1 MGKWTNYMEGGSQ
14 SMNNADQWLP
24 KEEEEH
30 IVSAG
35 NFTPGSYVPEGA
47 VNNYQPAPVEPEWD
61 PESGLP
67 APRAWDIH
75 YKPSWFVE
83 EQTNRKNPTYTPDSN
98 WSNEEVDAIANYVN
112 GMKKNHPD
120 EWKYGDPGWDTST
133 QLWQETIKPL
143 EDQYAAVQKKKQ
155 EEERIAQ
162 QQLQANQPQGGQN
175 SQYYAYHNN
184 NVQTFTPDENGVLS
198 QDQIDAIKAGSP
210 YQIHRIDTTGANYE
224 TLPNSGKVNFTV
236 MPATAGTDVKNRKW
250 YQRFSQPVLGAVMS
264 ASGPAT
270 VAKLLTTVLG
280 GPVGLVYGASW
291 AATAGYSYAKGAGL
305 IKGNDKIDKFIELTD
320 LPDEKMAQLQGKIAY
335 AFEKA
340 GGGDLTDS
348 SQLEENLDFLV
359 KNFDTIWYYAFGEGK
374 ASNEYNSDVVDIV
387 SGLTPNMGANVIGI
401 EGQGASR
408 TIRNVLSQL
417 VDNPEDK
424 IWLERNQTTRN
435 NSGLSGVYEI
445 PEELLGT
452 NAITYWLNYGQYLYD
467 HGVTNPKQLEY
478 EIGNAINEVYGDLA
492 NYSEF
497 VEHELGDPGNA
508 MEGMQARGLA
518 VVGDVTG
525 DVNLANAARAN
536 TGNFA
541 MDLAGQVPGLQGLI
555 ETVGRLTGNEIRS
568 SGGIDEVINTWNM
581 ENLQSDPST
590 LTARD
595 RRISGINED
604 GSLKSLDPLKNPNEI
619 KNPFARGAEKIKQ
632 LFQTTNEFR
641 ATMAGDSIMNFIST
655 GIEDAMTARP
665 GDTEQARIE
674 RATKF
679 VDELANPETISENS
693 PFSKASKTVLFN
705 SIKEDV
711 AQAVR
716 SRRAEIDKAI
726 QDYAKLTPNR
736 QVLYTLSEALGLTPD
751 KLLKKYQDEKPGLA
765 QMIINKADQ
774 NGGVIPEIK
783 FEDGTPIP
791 VDSRAFGD
799 LVMSM
804 ISPFVGK
811 DAKPYDHRALLLQI
825 SSKISDGVTETLI
838 NKYHIEPEGWVYRF
852 GDTIKKLQHLWLLGL
867 SPSYLANNVVNNV
880 LTRSALGYGG
890 FLTQNAINDW
900 TKRFGFTP
908 ERFNESMA
916 EGILETSTGK
926 KSRDQK
932 SSSEKMREAIRAKRK
947 SGNKFFD
954 KIDSKL
960 DWVSDHMGFFGA
972 ISGKIEEM
980 ESRQI
985 YTSAMMTYMAR
996 TWKPG
1001 VNFRKMPVELENLI
1015 RAQNPEMVDAIYSA
1029 VSGGVNMKEIEKAIY
1044 GTYVIPNVRDTL
1056 VDAARNLGITDAED
1070 AIIEI
1075 FDKGGVMAK
1084 LMKALEGKR
1093 GDEVD
1098 AVIKEVGKQLQ
1109 TYANLKLRSDLASR
1123 AEQIAKDTSGYKFA
1137 EAIRLG
1143 QDLSQNMC
1151 DLWLDSQN
1159 ANTQLFDRR
1168 IREGM
1173 GAREFHALYQ
1183 EHLKELNERWAG
1195 IYAEAQQ
1202 TYSGILKG
1210 LGFIDQTAN
1219 KYVDMMRQRDQ
1230 LWSDFY
1236 QKKQPE
1242 LFQPYLDALEWKT
1255 EDTFD
1260 TWDSRV
1266 KQAWKDYKQ
1275 ASNTEYLR
1283 VIKAE
1288 RAKQIDMDKVFADGL
1303 KAALGNVNAKKVDD
1317 VIVPLQNQ
1325 IIELRQQI
1333 IELNLEMRSMTDA
1346 TDVLNEK
1353 SQVYHENDAR
1363 RAELKQKYAEAQQNL
1378 YKEIRALGPQTVDPA
1393 VDSATVE
1400 VDHEANIRN
1409 DITQREADAQ
1419 QKVAEQ
1425 LADMDAEDV
1434 ADTEQMPDSDESNP
1448 NNWSEVL
1455 RKKTAYKIAK
1465 ELGATEEE
1473 AVAYSQLNKI
1483 HASEWE
1489 KNHPGMKYKDV
1500 GDMTVSYTDQE
1511 RTVPVEGADGKLY
1524 QVETVNRAD
1533 VNTPEFEAWHG
1544 DNPYNFN
1551 EDGTPLSG
1559 WHGSNE
1565 IFTEFSKEI
1574 LGSNTN
1580 APSAGLGFFFSTS
1593 KRNSESEAY
1602 TGNALFELDKQR
1614 YEQTQ
1619 ERSLQ
1624 LTKDLEDLRTSET
1637 EIPHYETDRLNE
1649 ILESSRNLSFEEDLY
1664 LKRYFGDNYFDNDL
1678 EFLLT
1683 KMLDNGIEFNEDNI
1697 AENIYRLSNSADDYA
1712 DNINMQMVCMLSE
1725 SFLIK
1730 ISKFERAKE
1739 LVDSALNDFRKIET
1753 SVDSDVADPNPYV
1766 REFYFSF
1773 NKPYIY
1779 DYKGSEYREVSFY
1792 DVISNAKAQGY
1803 DAVILKNTRDPYPTD
1818 VIVVFEPNQIKSVYN
1833 SGEFSKKTNNVYHQE
1848 QEQRIKGQFSIQDGK
1863 KLVELFKGSDIS
1875 TLIHETMG
1883 HGWVT
1888 TLNDNQV
1895 EALAAYNGWTADRY
1909 RQLENQWYYDPASM
1923 SEADRTAWVDSQE
1936 KFAYG
1941 FEQFLLEGK
1950 APNSAMQQIFET
1962 FKRYLLEIYHGVRHL
1977 IYKGEEIDIHKEQHG
1992 VTLADIFES
2001 MLIDSDREFNID
2013 RTGLADVESNSIEAE
2028 SYDYTIPDNVREF
2041 LITDSRKRAEKI
2053 QTMRADAEESM
2064 RQETQ
2069 TFLEENKK
2077 WGLTEPES
2085 QELVTEIMH
2094 GLGLNTDLPENMDL
2108 MASVQEKLNRFPG
2121 GEKAIKRF
2129 IDDHRETASKIND
2142 SAMDAMLTGNN
2153 PNWRMDDTYKYVLN
2167 QVETPGQAKKT
2178 DIPLNKKE
2186 LEDVSNLSTY
2196 YVNRKNIY
2204 DIAVRAGASEDI
2216 ANAFSRFISRIADS
2230 WERNNPEKD
2239 FFTDAPGVGEL
2250 RVEFGE
2256 ISPDRNGEYD
2266 PVNRMIRI
2274 FRNGDFSTLVHE
2286 LGHGFQHTLDEQQ
2299 QRELAKYFGID
2310 YDEYVRIQSG
2320 WLSDFDNL
2328 SLDDRAKYYDIAE
2341 AFARGFDDY
2350 VITGKAPTTGIARI
2364 FAAFKKFLEYIFPE
2378 FLDENHFYDRTWYHN
2393 ILGADYNQGI
2403 PWVVGGIRA
2412 DSERNGV
2419 TLQQIFDSM
2428 VDTKSESTPVSEQTA
2443 IEQSVVDP
2451 SVESSSV
2458 NNSNA
2463 QPRSAEQVMKTGNFI
2478 MATDEF
2484 KHGRYTCDRVV
2495 YHNGEIVAYLPK
2507 GMEATTIDAGNG
2519 KTAEVIGVS
2528 IQHPDQQMY
2537 VYDGEVFEEPK
2548 PQRQTGNV
2556 YNGDAE
2562 DDSLGALDPEPLASH
2577 KITYEQALPILQEFG
2592 RVYKNALNDAMANKT
2607 FGSLDAKTKEMVR
2620 QYIDQDV
2627 RTDLMNTKYKTG
2639 KFGEMMRDAALL
2651 NYSKRYGFDNAMT
2664 LLFPYQFWNTRSMWN
2679 WINRMGGKGGKMW
2692 RRYARLKELEER
2704 NKKELLPSRITG
2716 KIGIYLPFLP
2726 DWMGDALFMPTS
2738 QLSIVGNFMDP
2749 LDDWL
2754 TDNKA
2759 VTATAERYVQE
2770 AFDANDITLEE
2781 YQTAMDPTKRN
2792 GSAVW
2797 QEMFAR
2803 AQTDGDHDR
2812 DLGSLF
2818 KQYFGM
2824 SLPVSVGKAL
2834 LTDNP
2839 EGWTQ
2844 TPMTRTGTAFRA
2856 IFGGD
2861 LGKGLEFAM
2870 SAPERAMRKA
2880 AVAITGNNDFR
2891 YQEFGSWGD
2900 YYIRNQVWDMVVEGR
2915 ISAEQAME
2923 ACGQKD
2929 GNKIWEEAADR
2940 QRQELLQKTQLLS
2953 ATMPFKKMVE
2963 DVKNGNQDKLGDDF
2977 KYLLAEIL
2985 TMWTPTSVVR
2995 DAERTW
3001 RADKAEMNK
3010 LYDTGT
3016 KDDRSK
3022 FYDDHP
3028 YYTYNNL
3035 RYEDDTEQA
3044 LRSYLYK
3051 SIMDRWYDLSDTEK
3065 DELKMAFDTDFQ
3077 RAILDKDTRA
3087 YQTMDLDQLAAY
3099 AQAMNGSIP
3108 YLATDS
3114 LNTTNVPRINTNV
3127 IPQAQKSAQETY
3139 LQEREKQFPGMAD
3152 VSNIYYKLP
3161 VEDRKIFRQTNPD
3174 LDRYWQWNR
3183 QYKDAHPDVK
3193 DFQNRRTDYYNTL
3206 NAENVFS
3213 MLDPF
3218 TIKELNRAAWTK
3230 DKVRK
3235 EYQTA
3240 IERAMLNAGV
3250 TDKYDDFVKVL
3261 TNYILGE

>member
-24 KEEEEH
+24 KEEEEN

-541 MDLAGQVPGLQGLI
+541 MDLAGQVPLLQGLI

-632 LFQTTNEFR
+632 LWRTTNVFR

-679 VDELANPETISENS
+679 VDELEHPETISENS

-751 KLLKKYQDEKPGLA
+751 KLLKKYQDEKPALA

-783 FEDGTPIP
+783 FDNGTPIP

-825 SSKISDGVTETLI
+825 SSKISDGVTDTLI

-890 FLTQNAINDW
+890 FLTPKAIDDW
-900 TKRFGFTP
+900 TDRFGYKP

-916 EGILETSTGK
+916 EGILETNTGK

-947 SGNKFFD
+947 QGNKFFD

-1029 VSGGVNMKEIEKAIY
+1029 VSGGVNMKEIENAIY

-1084 LMKALEGKR
+1084 LMQALNGKR

-1137 EAIRLG
+1137 EAIKLG

-1303 KAALGNVNAKKVDD
+1303 KAALGNINAKKVDE

-1333 IELNLEMRSMTDA
+1333 IELNLEIRSMTDA

-1434 ADTEQMPDSDESNP
+1434 ADTENIADPVDEEYHRILQDELQGVYQAIEDLTAQINALVQENDPEKNLDEIKRLNNERAGRNIRAHQIEKELDGMRSSFTP
-1448 NNWSEVL
+1448 NKFSEVL

-1465 ELGATEEE
+1465 ELGADEDL

-1483 HASEWE
+1483 RASEWE
-1489 KNHPGMKYKDV
+1489 QNHPGMKFKDA

-1511 RTVPVEGADGKLY
+1511 RTVPIQGVDGQLYQQEEQQLISPKADTRPENRITIDGLSTEDEQTMARNGAFQLYEVDHKKRALQGDVEEERKNQANKTVLRGLYNKLANGEIDAFSYKDSNGNQYYFTRGFSGYDEGKVRLTIVDKDGAPLGDVSYAGAD
-1524 QVETVNRAD
+1524 
-1533 VNTPEFEAWHG
+1533 
-1544 DNPYNFN
+1544 NFAR
-1551 EDGTPLSG
+1551 
-1559 WHGSNE
+1559 
-1565 IFTEFSKEI
+1565 
-1574 LGSNTN
+1574 N
-1580 APSAGLGFFFSTS
+1580 ARIKGG
-1593 KRNSESEAY
+1593 
-1602 TGNALFELDKQR
+1602 
-1614 YEQTQ
+1614 
-1619 ERSLQ
+1619 
-1624 LTKDLEDLRTSET
+1624 T
-1637 EIPHYETDRLNE
+1637 EINYYTD
-1649 ILESSRNLSFEEDLY
+1649 ISF
-1664 LKRYFGDNYFDNDL
+1664 
-1678 EFLLT
+1678 
-1683 KMLDNGIEFNEDNI
+1683 
-1697 AENIYRLSNSADDYA
+1697 A
-1712 DNINMQMVCMLSE
+1712 Q
-1725 SFLIK
+1725 
-1730 ISKFERAKE
+1730 
-1739 LVDSALNDFRKIET
+1739 
-1753 SVDSDVADPNPYV
+1753 
-1766 REFYFSF
+1766 
-1773 NKPYIY
+1773 
-1779 DYKGSEYREVSFY
+1779 
-1792 DVISNAKAQGY
+1792 KAG
-1803 DAVILKNTRDPYPTD
+1803 P
-1818 VIVVFEPNQIKSVYN
+1818 
-1833 SGEFSKKTNNVYHQE
+1833 
-1848 QEQRIKGQFSIQDGK
+1848 RIKGQFSIQDGK

-1895 EALAAYNGWTADRY
+1895 EALAAYNGWTAERY

-2013 RTGLADVESNSIEAE
+2013 HTGLADVESNSIEAE
-2028 SYDYTIPDNVREF
+2028 SYGYTIPDNVREF

-2239 FFTDAPGVGEL
+2239 FFTDAPGVGGL
-2250 RVEFGE
+2250 RIEFGE

-2328 SLDDRAKYYDIAE
+2328 SLDDRAKYYDITE

-2528 IQHPDQQMY
+2528 VQHPDQQMY
-2537 VYDGEVFEEPK
+2537 IYEGEVFEEPK

-2620 QYIDQDV
+2620 QYIDYDV

-2651 NYSKRYGFDNAMT
+2651 NYSKRYGFDNALT

-2704 NKKELLPSRITG
+2704 NKKEIMPSRITG

-2726 DWMGDALFMPTS
+2726 EWMGDALFMPTS
-2738 QLSIVGNFMDP
+2738 QLSIVGNFLDP

-2759 VTATAERYVQE
+2759 VVATAERYVQE

-2781 YQTAMDPTKRN
+2781 YQTAMDPAKRN

-2929 GNKIWEEAADR
+2929 GNKIWEQAADR

-2995 DAERTW
+2995 NAERTW

-3016 KDDRSK
+3016 KEDRSK

-3035 RYEDDTEQA
+3035 RYEGDTEQA

-3127 IPQAQKSAQETY
+3127 IPQSEKSAQETY

-3161 VEDRKIFRQTNPD
+3161 VEDRKIFRQMNPN
-3174 LDRYWQWNR
+3174 LDKYWQWNR
-3183 QYKDAHPDVK
+3183 QYKDTHEEVK
-3193 DFQNRRTDYYNTL
+3193 NFQNRRTDYYNTL

-3240 IERAMLNAGV
+3240 IERAMLNAGI

>member
-14 SMNNADQWLP
+14 SINNADQWLP
-24 KEEEEH
+24 EEEKEN

-35 NFTPGSYVPEGA
+35 NFTPDSYVPEGA

-162 QQLQANQPQGGQN
+162 QQLQANQPQAGQD

-184 NVQTFTPDENGVLS
+184 NVQTFTPNEEGILS
-198 QDQIDAIKAGSP
+198 QDQIDAIKANSP
-210 YQIHRIDTTGANYE
+210 YRIHKVDTSAADYE
-224 TLPNSGKVNFTV
+224 SLSRSGKTNFNI
-236 MPATAGTDVKNRKW
+236 MPGTAGTDVKNRKW

-270 VAKLLTTVLG
+270 IAKLAFTALG
-280 GPVGLVYGASW
+280 GPVGLAYGIAW
-291 AATAGYSYAKGAGL
+291 GATAGYSYLKGANV
-305 IKGNDKIDKFIELTD
+305 IKGNDTVDKIIELTD
-320 LPDEKMAQLQGKIAY
+320 IMDKKGAQAQAALAY
-335 AFEKA
+335 GFEKA
-340 GGGDLTDS
+340 GGGDWTDWS
-348 SQLEENLDFLV
+348 KSEENLDFLL
-359 KNFDTIWYYAFGEGK
+359 KNFSTIMHYAFGEER
-374 ASNEYNSDVVDIV
+374 ASSEYNSDVVGIV
-387 SGLTPNMGANVIGI
+387 GSMAPNMGANVVGI
-401 EGQGASR
+401 NGQGASR
-408 TIRNVLSQL
+408 FVRNVLSQAI
-417 VDNPEDK
+417 DNPEDK
-424 IWLERNQTTRN
+424 IWLERNQTTRS
-435 NSGLSGVYEI
+435 NSGLAGVYEI

-452 NAITYWLNYGQYLYD
+452 NAITYWLDYGQYLYD
-467 HGVTNPKQLEY
+467 HGVTNPKQLEF
-478 EIGNAINEVYGDLA
+478 ELGNAINEVYGDLA

-497 VEHELGDPGNA
+497 IEHELGDPGNA

-518 VVGDVTG
+518 VFGDVTG
-525 DVNLANAARAN
+525 DANLANAARAN

-581 ENLQSDPST
+581 ENLQSTDPSK

-604 GSLKSLDPLKNPNEI
+604 GSLKSLDPLRNPNEI
-619 KNPFARGAEKIKQ
+619 KNPFLRGAEKIKQ

-655 GIEDAMTARP
+655 GIEDAMVARP

-693 PFSKASKTVLFN
+693 PFSKASKTILFN

-716 SRRAEIDKAI
+716 TRRVEIDKAI

-736 QVLYTLSEALGLTPD
+736 QVLNTLSEALGLTPD
-751 KLLKKYQDEKPGLA
+751 KLLKKYQDEKTVLA

-774 NGGVIPEIK
+774 NGGSIPGIT
-783 FEDGTPIP
+783 FSDGTPIP

-799 LVMSM
+799 RVMSM
-804 ISPFVGK
+804 ISPFAGK
-811 DAKPYDHRALLLQI
+811 NAKPYDHRALLLQI
-825 SSKISDGVTETLI
+825 SSKISDGVTDTLI

-867 SPSYLANNVVNNV
+867 SPSYLANNMVNNV

-890 FLTQNAINDW
+890 LLSPKAINDW
-900 TKRFGFTP
+900 TDRFGYKP
-908 ERFNESMA
+908 ERFTESMA
-916 EGILETSTGK
+916 EGILETNKDS
-926 KSRDQK
+926 K
-932 SSSEKMREAIRAKRK
+932 SSAEKMREAIRAKRK
-947 SGNKFFD
+947 SGSKFFN

-972 ISGKIEEM
+972 ISGKIEEL
-980 ESRQI
+980 ESKQI

-1015 RAQNPEMVDAIYSA
+1015 KAQNPEMLDAIYSA
-1029 VSGGVNMKEIEKAIY
+1029 ISAGVNMKEIENAIY
-1044 GTYVIPNVRDTL
+1044 GTYVIPSVRDTL
-1056 VDAARNLGITDAED
+1056 VEAARNLGITDAED

-1075 FDKGGVMAK
+1075 FDKGGVMNQ
-1084 LMKALEGKR
+1084 LMQALNGKR

-1098 AVIKEVGKQLQ
+1098 AVIKQVGKRLKL
-1109 TYANLKLRSDLASR
+1109 YADMKLRSDLAAR
-1123 AEQIAKDTSGYKFA
+1123 AEQIAKDTKGYAFA
-1137 EAIRLG
+1137 EAIKLG
-1143 QDLSQNMC
+1143 QDLAQNMS
-1151 DLWLDSQN
+1151 DLWIESQN

-1173 GAREFHALYQ
+1173 TGKEFHALYQ
-1183 EHLKELNERWAG
+1183 EHLNELNERWAG

-1219 KYVDMMRQRDQ
+1219 KYVDKMREKDN
-1230 LWSDFY
+1230 LWADFY

-1242 LFQPYLDALEWKT
+1242 LFQPYLDALEWGA
-1255 EDTFD
+1255 DDDFD
-1260 TWDSRV
+1260 KWDSRV
-1266 KQAWKDYKQ
+1266 KKAWQDYKK
-1275 ASNTEYLR
+1275 ASNAEYLS

-1288 RAKQIDMDKVFADGL
+1288 RTKQSAMDKLFADGL
-1303 KAALGNVNAKKVDD
+1303 KAALGNINAKKVDE
-1317 VIVPLQNQ
+1317 VIIPLQNQ
-1325 IIELRQQI
+1325 IQEIRQQI
-1333 IELNLEMRSMTDA
+1333 IDLNLEMRSMTDA
-1346 TDVLNEK
+1346 TNVLNEK
-1353 SQVYHENDAR
+1353 SQVYHENAVR
-1363 RAELKQKYAEAQQNL
+1363 REELKKKYNEAQQNL
-1378 YKEIRALGPQTVDPA
+1378 YNEIRALGPETIAPA
-1393 VDSATVE
+1393 VDSAMVE
-1400 VDHEANIRN
+1400 VDHEATIRN
-1409 DITQREADAQ
+1409 DITMREADAQ
-1419 QKVAEQ
+1419 QKAAEQ
-1425 LADMDAEDV
+1425 LADLDAEDV
-1434 ADTEQMPDSDESNP
+1434 ADTEQIPDSDTTNP

-1511 RTVPVEGADGKLY
+1511 RTVPIQGADGQLY
-1524 QVETVNRAD
+1524 QVEAVERAD
-1533 VNTPEFEAWHG
+1533 VKTPEFEAWHG
-1544 DNPYNFN
+1544 NHPENF
-1551 EDGTPLSG
+1551 ESDGVTPLSV
-1559 WHGSNE
+1559 WHGSDSW
-1565 IFTEFSKEI
+1565 FSGYDLSK
-1574 LGSNTN
+1574 LGKNTG
-1580 APSAGLGFFFSTS
+1580 APSAKLGIFTA
-1593 KRNSESEAY
+1593 KNKKTAEAY
-1602 TGNALFELDKQR
+1602 PNTPTYKLPIMSFDVAIRGDYKERRARFEYVRDNPESRAGMPEMGQLVASVEKEFNDTLDEIFDAFGNFSSQYATDIEAMLSKDLDK
-1614 YEQTQ
+1614 
-1619 ERSLQ
+1619 
-1624 LTKDLEDLRTSET
+1624 
-1637 EIPHYETDRLNE
+1637 LNAA
-1649 ILESSRNLSFEEDLY
+1649 EEDY
-1664 LKRYFGDNYFDNDL
+1664 DIDSAYGFYATVKF
-1678 EFLLT
+1678 EIQ
-1683 KMLDNGIEFNEDNI
+1683 KMREALDNKDEL
-1697 AENIYRLSNSADDYA
+1697 LSTKFLRPQEKYALDYA
-1712 DNINMQMVCMLSE
+1712 DYKIFGDINEYRDDAFDEASPYYENPDSYLNAIDYKGVIENAKNISE
-1725 SFLIK
+1725 RVSKDFSKAITKTIDTYIDLVESEYETVFRDVDFSVDDIDLIS
-1730 ISKFERAKE
+1730 IPT
-1739 LVDSALNDFRKIET
+1739 KIEKRKLFEDARVLSRMVESAT
-1753 SVDSDVADPNPYV
+1753 RSLEDAELKENFDIIRKSPEDPKIREFYLSFKNPYV
-1766 REFYFSF
+1766 V
-1773 NKPYIY
+1773 
-1779 DYKGSEYREVSFY
+1779 DYQGRNRA
-1792 DVISNAKAQGY
+1792 DVIRYSEAIRYALANGY
-1803 DAVILKNTRDPYPTD
+1803 DAVILKNTYDGGPLDTIY
-1818 VIVVFEPNQIKSVYN
+1818 VVFNENQIKSVYN
-1833 SGEFSKKTNNVYHQE
+1833 KGEWSDPKNLYHQE
-1848 QEQRIKGQFSIQDGK
+1848 EQQRIKGQFSIQDGK

-1909 RQLENQWYYDPASM
+1909 RQLENQWYYDPESM

-1941 FEQFLLEGK
+1941 FEQYLLEGT
-1950 APNSAMQQIFET
+1950 APNSAMKQIFET

-2001 MLIDSDREFNID
+2001 MLIDSDREFAID

-2028 SYDYTIPDNVREF
+2028 SYGYTIPDNVREF

-2064 RQETQ
+2064 RLETQ

-2077 WGLTEPES
+2077 WGLTEPEL

-2108 MASVQEKLNRFPG
+2108 MTSVQEKLNRFPG

-2129 IDDHRETASKIND
+2129 IEDHRETAAKIND
-2142 SAMDAMLTGNN
+2142 TAMDAMLTGNN
-2153 PNWRMDDTYKYVLN
+2153 PNWRMDDTYKYVLQ
-2167 QVETPGQAKKT
+2167 QVE
-2178 DIPLNKKE
+2178 
-2186 LEDVSNLSTY
+2186 
-2196 YVNRKNIY
+2196 
-2204 DIAVRAGASEDI
+2204 SEDQVKK
-2216 ANAFSRFISRIADS
+2216 R
-2230 WERNNPEKD
+2230 
-2239 FFTDAPGVGEL
+2239 
-2250 RVEFGE
+2250 
-2256 ISPDRNGEYD
+2256 
-2266 PVNRMIRI
+2266 
-2274 FRNGDFSTLVHE
+2274 GDFVMTTKEFVH
-2286 LGHGFQHTLDEQQ
+2286 GQ
-2299 QRELAKYFGID
+2299 
-2310 YDEYVRIQSG
+2310 
-2320 WLSDFDNL
+2320 
-2328 SLDDRAKYYDIAE
+2328 
-2341 AFARGFDDY
+2341 
-2350 VITGKAPTTGIARI
+2350 
-2364 FAAFKKFLEYIFPE
+2364 
-2378 FLDENHFYDRTWYHN
+2378 
-2393 ILGADYNQGI
+2393 
-2403 PWVVGGIRA
+2403 
-2412 DSERNGV
+2412 
-2419 TLQQIFDSM
+2419 
-2428 VDTKSESTPVSEQTA
+2428 
-2443 IEQSVVDP
+2443 
-2451 SVESSSV
+2451 
-2458 NNSNA
+2458 
-2463 QPRSAEQVMKTGNFI
+2463 
-2478 MATDEF
+2478 
-2484 KHGRYTCDRVV
+2484 YTCDRVV

-2507 GMEATTIDAGNG
+2507 EMEAKTIDAGNG

-2528 IQHPDQQMY
+2528 IEHPDQMMY

-2548 PQRQTGNV
+2548 PQKQTENV
-2556 YNGDAE
+2556 NYGDAE
-2562 DDSLGALDPEPLASH
+2562 DDSLGALDPEPLANH
-2577 KITYEQALPILQEFG
+2577 KITYEQTLPILQEFG
-2592 RVYKNALNDAMANKT
+2592 RVYKTALNDAMANKT

-2627 RTDLMNTKYKTG
+2627 RADLMNTKYKTG

-2651 NYSKRYGFDNAMT
+2651 NYSKRYGFDNALT
-2664 LLFPYQFWNTRSMWN
+2664 LLFPYQFWQTRSAWN

-2692 RRYARLKELEER
+2692 RRYARLKEMEER
-2704 NKKELLPSRITG
+2704 NKKELLPSRVTG

-2726 DWMGDALFMPTS
+2726 EWMGDALFMPTS

-2759 VTATAERYVQE
+2759 VNATAERYVQE
-2770 AFDANDITLEE
+2770 AYDNGEITPEE
-2781 YQTAMDPTKRN
+2781 FQTAMDPVKRA

-2839 EGWTQ
+2839 DDWTQ
-2844 TPMTRTGTAFRA
+2844 TPMSRTGTAFRA
-2856 IFGGD
+2856 IFGD
-2861 LGKGLEFAM
+2861 NIIGKGLEFAM

-2891 YQEFGSWGD
+2891 YQEFGNWGD
-2900 YYIRNQVWDMVVEGR
+2900 YYIRNQVWDMVVEGK
-2915 ISAEQAME
+2915 ISAEQAVE

-2929 GNKIWEEAADR
+2929 GNAIWEQAADR

-2977 KYLLAEIL
+2977 KYLLAEVL

-2995 DAERTW
+2995 SAERTW
-3001 RADKAEMNK
+3001 RADKAEMSK

-3016 KDDRSK
+3016 KADRSK
-3022 FYDDHP
+3022 FYDEHP

-3035 RYEDDTEQA
+3035 RYEDDPEQA

-3051 SIMDRWYDLSDTEK
+3051 SIMDRWYDLSNTEK
-3065 DELKMAFDTDFQ
+3065 DELKIAFGTDFQ
-3077 RAILDKDTRA
+3077 RSILSEETRA
-3087 YQTMDLDQLAAY
+3087 YQTMDIDQLAAY

-3114 LNTTNVPRINTNV
+3114 LNTTNVPHINTNV
-3127 IPQAQKSAQETY
+3127 IPQPLKTAQETY
-3139 LQEREKQFPGMAD
+3139 VQEREKAHPGMAD

-3161 VEDRKIFRQTNPD
+3161 VEDRKTFRQMNPG
-3174 LDRYWQWNR
+3174 LDAYWQWNR
-3183 QYKDAHPDVK
+3183 QYKDAHPEVK
-3193 DFQNRRTDYYNTL
+3193 DYQNLRSDYYNTL

-3213 MLDPF
+3213 LLDPF

-3235 EYQTA
+3235 EYQST
-3240 IERAMLNAGV
+3240 IERAMFNAGI
-3250 TDKYDDFVKVL
+3250 TDKYDDFVKIL
-3261 TNYILGE
+3261 TNYVLGE

>member
-1 MGKWTNYMEGGSQ
+1 MGKYADMAKAPLYDEEGRTYAGEQNYK
-14 SMNNADQWLP
+14 AD
-24 KEEEEH
+24 
-30 IVSAG
+30 
-35 NFTPGSYVPEGA
+35 SYVADYDMPHVTPNNPASPEFRGPD
-47 VNNYQPAPVEPEWD
+47 YQEPEWD

-83 EQTNRKNPTYTPDSN
+83 EQTNRKNPTYTPDEN
-98 WSNEEVDAIANYVN
+98 WSNEEVDAIANYVS

-133 QLWQETIKPL
+133 QLWRDKIKPL
-143 EDQYAAVQKKKQ
+143 EDQYATVQKKKQ
-155 EEERIAQ
+155 EEEQIAK
-162 QQLQANQPQGGQN
+162 QQLQANQPQAGQD
-175 SQYYAYHNN
+175 SQYYAFHNN
-184 NVQTFTPDENGVLS
+184 NVQTFTPNENGVLS

-210 YQIHRIDTTGANYE
+210 YRIHRVDTTGANYE
-224 TLPNSGKVNFTV
+224 TLSNSGKVNFTV

-250 YQRFSQPVLGAVMS
+250 YQRFSQPVLGAVVS

-270 VAKLLTTVLG
+270 IAKLAFTALG
-280 GPVGLVYGASW
+280 GPVGLAYGIAW
-291 AATAGYSYAKGAGL
+291 GATAGYSYLKGANV
-305 IKGNDKIDKFIELTD
+305 IKGNDTVDKFIELTD
-320 LPDEKMAQLQGKIAY
+320 IMDKKGAQAQAALAY
-335 AFEKA
+335 GFEKA
-340 GGGDLTDS
+340 GGGDWTDWS
-348 SQLEENLDFLV
+348 KSEENLDFLL
-359 KNFDTIWYYAFGEGK
+359 KNFSTIMHYAFGEEK
-374 ASNEYNSDVVDIV
+374 ASSEYNSDVVGIV
-387 SGLTPNMGANVIGI
+387 GSMAPNMGANVVGI
-401 EGQGASR
+401 NGQGVSR
-408 TIRNVLSQL
+408 FVRNVLSQ
-417 VDNPEDK
+417 VIDNPEDK
-424 IWLERNQTTRN
+424 IWLERNQTTRS
-435 NSGLSGVYEI
+435 NSGLAGVYEI

-497 VEHELGDPGNA
+497 IEHELGDPGNA

-604 GSLKSLDPLKNPNEI
+604 GSLKALTPLTNPNEI
-619 KNPFARGAEKIKQ
+619 KNPFLRGAEKIKQ

-751 KLLKKYQDEKPGLA
+751 KLLKKYQDEKTVLA

-783 FEDGTPIP
+783 FDNGTPIP

-825 SSKISDGVTETLI
+825 SSRISDGVTETLI

-926 KSRDQK
+926 KSRDAK

-1029 VSGGVNMKEIEKAIY
+1029 VSGGVNMKEIENAIY

-1056 VDAARNLGITDAED
+1056 VDAARNLGIADAED

-1084 LMKALEGKR
+1084 LMQALNGKR

-1098 AVIKEVGKQLQ
+1098 AVIKEVSKQLQ

-1137 EAIRLG
+1137 EAIKLG

-1242 LFQPYLDALEWKT
+1242 LFQPYLDALEWTT

-1275 ASNTEYLR
+1275 ASNTEYLK

-1288 RAKQIDMDKVFADGL
+1288 RQKQIDMDKVFADGL
-1303 KAALGNVNAKKVDD
+1303 KAALGNINAKKVDE

-1353 SQVYHENDAR
+1353 SQVHHENDEKLK
-1363 RAELKQKYAEAQQNL
+1363 ELKKKYAEEQQNL

-1511 RTVPVEGADGKLY
+1511 RTVPIQGADGQLY
-1524 QVETVNRAD
+1524 QIETVNRAD

-1574 LGSNTN
+1574 LGSNTD

-1678 EFLLT
+1678 EFILT

-1833 SGEFSKKTNNVYHQE
+1833 SGEFSKETNNVYHQE

-1909 RQLENQWYYDPASM
+1909 RQLENQWYYDPSSM

-1941 FEQFLLEGK
+1941 FEQYLLEGT

-2013 RTGLADVESNSIEAE
+2013 REGLADVESNSIEAE
-2028 SYDYTIPDNVREF
+2028 SYGYTIPDNVREF

-2053 QTMRADAEESM
+2053 QTMRTDAEESM

-2077 WGLTEPES
+2077 WGLTEPEL

-2094 GLGLNTDLPENMDL
+2094 GLGLNTDLPEDMDL
-2108 MASVQEKLNRFPG
+2108 MASVQQKLNRFPG

-2153 PNWRMDDTYKYVLN
+2153 PNWRMDDTYKYVLQ
-2167 QVETPGQAKKT
+2167 QVESQDQVKK
-2178 DIPLNKKE
+2178 
-2186 LEDVSNLSTY
+2186 
-2196 YVNRKNIY
+2196 R
-2204 DIAVRAGASEDI
+2204 
-2216 ANAFSRFISRIADS
+2216 
-2230 WERNNPEKD
+2230 
-2239 FFTDAPGVGEL
+2239 
-2250 RVEFGE
+2250 
-2256 ISPDRNGEYD
+2256 
-2266 PVNRMIRI
+2266 
-2274 FRNGDFSTLVHE
+2274 GDF
-2286 LGHGFQHTLDEQQ
+2286 
-2299 QRELAKYFGID
+2299 
-2310 YDEYVRIQSG
+2310 
-2320 WLSDFDNL
+2320 
-2328 SLDDRAKYYDIAE
+2328 
-2341 AFARGFDDY
+2341 
-2350 VITGKAPTTGIARI
+2350 
-2364 FAAFKKFLEYIFPE
+2364 
-2378 FLDENHFYDRTWYHN
+2378 
-2393 ILGADYNQGI
+2393 
-2403 PWVVGGIRA
+2403 
-2412 DSERNGV
+2412 
-2419 TLQQIFDSM
+2419 
-2428 VDTKSESTPVSEQTA
+2428 
-2443 IEQSVVDP
+2443 
-2451 SVESSSV
+2451 
-2458 NNSNA
+2458 
-2463 QPRSAEQVMKTGNFI
+2463 VMT
-2478 MATDEF
+2478 TDEF

-2607 FGSLDAKTKEMVR
+2607 FGSLDARTKEMVR

-2651 NYSKRYGFDNAMT
+2651 NYSKRYGFDNALT

-2679 WINRMGGKGGKMW
+2679 WLNRMGGKGGKMW

-2770 AFDANDITLEE
+2770 AFDAKDITLEE

-2824 SLPVSVGKAL
+2824 SLPVSVGNAL

-2929 GNKIWEEAADR
+2929 GNKIWEQAADR

-3022 FYDDHP
+3022 FYDEHP

-3051 SIMDRWYDLSDTEK
+3051 SIMDKWYDLSDTEK

-3161 VEDRKIFRQTNPD
+3161 VEDRKIFRKTNPD

-3218 TIKELNRAAWTK
+3218 TIKELNRASWTK

>member
-1 MGKWTNYMEGGSQ
+1 MGKWTDYMEGGSQ
-14 SMNNADQWLP
+14 SINNADQWLP
-24 KEEEEH
+24 EEEEKN
-30 IVSAG
+30 IVSGG

-83 EQTNRKNPTYTPDSN
+83 EQTNRKNPMYTPDEN
-98 WSNEEVDAIANYVN
+98 WSNEEVDAIANYVS

-133 QLWQETIKPL
+133 QLWRDKIKPL
-143 EDQYAAVQKKKQ
+143 EDQYATVQKKKQ
-155 EEERIAQ
+155 EEERIAKH
-162 QQLQANQPQGGQN
+162 QLQANQPQAGQD
-175 SQYYAYHNN
+175 SQYYAFHNN
-184 NVQTFTPDENGVLS
+184 NVQTFAPNEDGVLS
-198 QDQIDAIKAGSP
+198 QDQIDAIKANSP
-210 YQIHRIDTTGANYE
+210 YRLHNVDTTGADYE
-224 TLPNSGKVNFTV
+224 SLSRSGKANFNF

-270 VAKLLTTVLG
+270 IAKLLFTALG
-280 GPVGLVYGASW
+280 GPVGWAYGATW
-291 AATAGYSYAKGAGL
+291 AATAGYSYAKGANL

-320 LPDEKMAQLQGKIAY
+320 LPDEKMAQFQGKLAY

-340 GGGDLTDS
+340 GGGDWTDWS
-348 SQLEENLDFLV
+348 KSEENLDFLV

-387 SGLTPNMGANVIGI
+387 SGLTPNMGANVIGV

-408 TIRNVLSQL
+408 FVRNVLSQ
-417 VDNPEDK
+417 VIDNPEDK
-424 IWLERNQTTRN
+424 IWLERNQTTRS
-435 NSGLSGVYEI
+435 NSGLAGVYEI

-497 VEHELGDPGNA
+497 IEHELGDPGNA

-604 GSLKSLDPLKNPNEI
+604 GSLKALTPLTNPNEI
-619 KNPFARGAEKIKQ
+619 KNPFLRGAEKIKQ
-632 LFQTTNEFR
+632 LFRTTNEFR

-665 GDTEQARIE
+665 GESEQARIE

-693 PFSKASKTVLFN
+693 PFSKPSKTILFN

-716 SRRAEIDKAI
+716 SRRAEIDKLI

-751 KLLKKYQDEKPGLA
+751 KLLKKYQDEKTDLA

-783 FEDGTPIP
+783 FDNGTPIP

-811 DAKPYDHRALLLQI
+811 DSKPYDHRALLLQI
-825 SSKISDGVTETLI
+825 SSKISDGVTDTLI

-890 FLTQNAINDW
+890 FLTPNAINDW

-947 SGNKFFD
+947 QGNKFFN

-1001 VNFRKMPVELENLI
+1001 VNFRKMPVELENKI
-1015 RAQNPEMVDAIYSA
+1015 REQNPEMVDAIYSA
-1029 VSGGVNMKEIEKAIY
+1029 VSGGVNMKEIENAIY
-1044 GTYVIPNVRDTL
+1044 GTYVIPNVRETL

-1075 FDKGGVMAK
+1075 FDKGGIFAE
-1084 LMKALEGKR
+1084 LQKALEGKR
-1093 GDEVD
+1093 GDEID
-1098 AVIKEVGKQLQ
+1098 AVIQKVIERAKAIANIQL
-1109 TYANLKLRSDLASR
+1109 AEDIARR
-1123 AEQIAKDTSGYKFA
+1123 AEQVANDTANYGFA
-1137 EAIRLG
+1137 EAVKLG
-1143 QDLSQNMC
+1143 QDMADNMA
-1151 DLWLDSQN
+1151 DLWIKSQD
-1159 ANTQLFDRR
+1159 ANTQLFNQRVRDN
-1168 IREGM
+1168 M
-1173 GAREFHALYQ
+1173 KTAEFRKLYTDHQ
-1183 EHLKELNERWAG
+1183 KALNERWAG
-1195 IYAEAQQ
+1195 VYATVQQ
-1202 TYSGILKG
+1202 NYLGILNG
-1210 LGFIDQTAN
+1210 LGFTDETTKNYTDQM
-1219 KYVDMMRQRDQ
+1219 KQRDG
-1230 LWSDFY
+1230 LWVNFY
-1236 QKKQPE
+1236 QKTQPE
-1242 LFQPYLDALEWKT
+1242 AIQPYLDALVWRTDDDFEK
-1255 EDTFD
+1255 
-1260 TWDSRV
+1260 WDSRV
-1266 KQAWKDYKQ
+1266 RKAWSDYTKDIKQKYDD
-1275 ASNTEYLR
+1275 T
-1283 VIKAE
+1283 VKAE
-1288 RAKQIDMDKVFADGL
+1288 QKLQIQMDKTFADGF
-1303 KAALGNVNAKKVDD
+1303 KATLDKRNKAKVDAN
-1317 VIVPLQNQ
+1317 IVPLQEDIRNKRQ
-1325 IIELRQQI
+1325 EIVNKNRELRSI
-1333 IELNLEMRSMTDA
+1333 ADNTN
-1346 TDVLNEK
+1346 VLNEK
-1353 SQVYHENDAR
+1353 NQVY
-1363 RAELKQKYAEAQQNL
+1363 KEAQAERQQLVNDYRKLQKQL
-1378 YKEIRALGPQTVDPA
+1378 YEEIRALGPQTVA
-1393 VDSATVE
+1393 SAQNSATATPNPAA
-1400 VDHEANIRN
+1400 DIR
-1409 DITQREADAQ
+1409 TDAMRRR
-1419 QKVAEQ
+1419 AEQ
-1425 LADMDAEDV
+1425 AQSEAEQIAESTVDDV
-1434 ADTEQMPDSDESNP
+1434 AGNEDIHITEATTLEQ
-1448 NNWSEVL
+1448 L
-1455 RKKTAYKIAK
+1455 R
-1465 ELGATEEE
+1465 EEQRRRNLE
-1473 AVAYSQLNKI
+1473 NS
-1483 HASEWE
+1483 
-1489 KNHPGMKYKDV
+1489 
-1500 GDMTVSYTDQE
+1500 
-1511 RTVPVEGADGKLY
+1511 
-1524 QVETVNRAD
+1524 
-1533 VNTPEFEAWHG
+1533 PEFKEWHG
-1544 DNPYNFN
+1544 DHPENFN
-1551 EDGTPLSG
+1551 PDGSALTV
-1559 WHGSNE
+1559 WHGSDNV
-1565 IFTEFSKEI
+1565 FAEFSKDF
-1574 LGSNTN
+1574 LGSNTESK
-1580 APSAGLGFFFSTS
+1580 SAEMGFFFSKNRKTAASYLTDEIDLDTYYQDELYKKIYDAPEATNWTS
-1593 KRNSESEAY
+1593 VKSDDEVQAIKNRVSDVIEKINK
-1602 TGNALFELDKQR
+1602 TFPEL
-1614 YEQTQ
+1614 
-1619 ERSLQ
+1619 
-1624 LTKDLEDLRTSET
+1624 KDR
-1637 EIPHYETDRLNE
+1637 
-1649 ILESSRNLSFEEDLY
+1649 
-1664 LKRYFGDNYFDNDL
+1664 
-1678 EFLLT
+1678 
-1683 KMLDNGIEFNEDNI
+1683 
-1697 AENIYRLSNSADDYA
+1697 AENNWLTYQLGITEDGVN
-1712 DNINMQMVCMLSE
+1712 
-1725 SFLIK
+1725 K
-1730 ISKFERAKE
+1730 ISGENTQALHLRNRLDAIEKL
-1739 LVDSALNDFRKIET
+1739 LVDSDTIRKGIEET
-1753 SVDSDVADPNPYV
+1753 IEAKKERDNSARGDLRDPNLNV
-1766 REFYFSF
+1766 RQFYLSF
-1773 NKPYIY
+1773 DNPLVHDFEGKDWRNVSYA
-1779 DYKGSEYREVSFY
+1779 EV
-1792 DVISNAKAQGY
+1792 IQKAIDNGN
-1803 DAVILKNTRDPYPTD
+1803 DAVILKNTYDGGPMDTIYVVFDKDQIRSVYYGKNDSNTINNDIPHLTPEQVNEQFDLGKPVNLTD
-1818 VIVVFEPNQIKSVYN
+1818 VDLSTIQGVGDRGAFLDQIATRLYEAEVADAERNGFQLRHDISDYMRYVEGLVTGEQTLDDETNARIWVNLQKYDKDGTFQKDLENIKNNLYLSGSVPETGNYVVQAYN
-1833 SGEFSKKTNNVYHQE
+1833 FSFGRNTIAGAVFH
-1848 QEQRIKGQFSIQDGK
+1848 DGK
-1863 KLVELFKGSDIS
+1863 
-1875 TLIHETMG
+1875 
-1883 HGWVT
+1883 
-1888 TLNDNQV
+1888 
-1895 EALAAYNGWTADRY
+1895 LAAYIPTEMGMTSVDLFNGESV
-1909 RQLENQWYYDPASM
+1909 QVL
-1923 SEADRTAWVDSQE
+1923 
-1936 KFAYG
+1936 
-1941 FEQFLLEGK
+1941 
-1950 APNSAMQQIFET
+1950 
-1962 FKRYLLEIYHGVRHL
+1962 GV
-1977 IYKGEEIDIHKEQHG
+1977 
-1992 VTLADIFES
+1992 S
-2001 MLIDSDREFNID
+2001 
-2013 RTGLADVESNSIEAE
+2013 
-2028 SYDYTIPDNVREF
+2028 
-2041 LITDSRKRAEKI
+2041 
-2053 QTMRADAEESM
+2053 
-2064 RQETQ
+2064 
-2069 TFLEENKK
+2069 
-2077 WGLTEPES
+2077 
-2085 QELVTEIMH
+2085 
-2094 GLGLNTDLPENMDL
+2094 PENPDQWVYL
-2108 MASVQEKLNRFPG
+2108 DGDDVFTAPKQE
-2121 GEKAIKRF
+2121 
-2129 IDDHRETASKIND
+2129 
-2142 SAMDAMLTGNN
+2142 
-2153 PNWRMDDTYKYVLN
+2153 V
-2167 QVETPGQAKKT
+2167 
-2178 DIPLNKKE
+2178 KKE
-2186 LEDVSNLSTY
+2186 
-2196 YVNRKNIY
+2196 
-2204 DIAVRAGASEDI
+2204 
-2216 ANAFSRFISRIADS
+2216 
-2230 WERNNPEKD
+2230 NPM
-2239 FFTDAPGVGEL
+2239 T
-2250 RVEFGE
+2250 
-2256 ISPDRNGEYD
+2256 
-2266 PVNRMIRI
+2266 
-2274 FRNGDFSTLVHE
+2274 
-2286 LGHGFQHTLDEQQ
+2286 
-2299 QRELAKYFGID
+2299 
-2310 YDEYVRIQSG
+2310 
-2320 WLSDFDNL
+2320 
-2328 SLDDRAKYYDIAE
+2328 
-2341 AFARGFDDY
+2341 
-2350 VITGKAPTTGIARI
+2350 
-2364 FAAFKKFLEYIFPE
+2364 
-2378 FLDENHFYDRTWYHN
+2378 
-2393 ILGADYNQGI
+2393 
-2403 PWVVGGIRA
+2403 
-2412 DSERNGV
+2412 
-2419 TLQQIFDSM
+2419 
-2428 VDTKSESTPVSEQTA
+2428 
-2443 IEQSVVDP
+2443 
-2451 SVESSSV
+2451 
-2458 NNSNA
+2458 
-2463 QPRSAEQVMKTGNFI
+2463 
-2478 MATDEF
+2478 
-2484 KHGRYTCDRVV
+2484 
-2495 YHNGEIVAYLPK
+2495 
-2507 GMEATTIDAGNG
+2507 
-2519 KTAEVIGVS
+2519 
-2528 IQHPDQQMY
+2528 
-2537 VYDGEVFEEPK
+2537 
-2548 PQRQTGNV
+2548 
-2556 YNGDAE
+2556 GDAE
-2562 DDSLGALDPEPLASH
+2562 TDSLGALDPGPQANHEM
-2577 KITYEQALPILQEFG
+2577 TYDTVVPVLEEF
-2592 RVYKNALNDAMANKT
+2592 VNLYKNALNDAMANKT
-2607 FGSLDAKTKEMVR
+2607 FGSLDARTKEMVR
-2620 QYIDQDV
+2620 QYIDNDV

-2639 KFGEMMRDAALL
+2639 KFGEMMRDSALL

-2929 GNKIWEEAADR
+2929 GNKIWEQAADR

-3051 SIMDRWYDLSDTEK
+3051 SIMDKWYDLSDTEK
-3065 DELKMAFDTDFQ
+3065 DELKMAFGTDFQ
-3077 RAILDKDTRA
+3077 RSILSEETRA
-3087 YQTMDLDQLAAY
+3087 YQTMDIDQLSAY

-3127 IPQAQKSAQETY
+3127 VPQAQKSAQETY

-3161 VEDRKIFRQTNPD
+3161 VEDRKIFRQMNPD

-3235 EYQTA
+3235 EYQTT
-3240 IERAMLNAGV
+3240 IERAMFNAGI